1 MNNNLLKPIVELSYL
16 NAQNVD
22 RYRCIMRCFYEHHR
36 RLQYWL
42 RPEEVYRGVMT
53 YGLLENYTIEQCQQ
67 DLNQLVEWKN
77 LVPQH
82 DGGRSTTV
90 EEYLRKKFRYMMTPY
105 SVEIERLVVSL
116 ENIRG
121 YGGSLEPSLFESIAL
136 SLQRMKESSPA
147 ITPQEALALWEE
159 LYETFTKLTENAA
172 DYIASLQSSKTE
184 ELMQTEAF
192 LAYKNSVAGY
202 LQGFVHGLQR
212 HAYRIEGIL
221 PLFNPEFINLFFE
234 KVQNAL
240 LARPQLDEPVTPE
253 EYMHRLQTQWH
264 SLNRWFL
271 GESGEKSDVYYL
283 EQTTKDTIARIVR
296 AALRIQE
303 KRRSGISRRRELDYL
318 GQWFFSL
325 ASAEEAHRLAAYAFG
340 LYRCRH
346 FQGEDDKDT
355 ESPDVSMW
363 QAGPNIRG
371 LRSRSRK
378 KGRSS
383 GPDPVKNQQTRQQ
396 KAKAE
401 YLAHQRQQ
409 AELLGKFLEQGSIT
423 ISSLDT
429 VPASTRQVLLK
440 WIGLCLAN
448 KSRQIRTPD
457 GIEISLLLPENRQ
470 RTVLHC
476 EDGELDMPDYTLNF
490 RQLANSN
497 EL

>member
-1 MNNNLLKPIVELSYL
+1 MHNNLLKPIVELSYL

-22 RYRCIMRCFYEHHR
+22 RYRCIMRCFYEHHQ

-42 RPEEVYRGVMT
+42 RPEEVYKGVLS
-53 YGLLENYTIEQCQQ
+53 YGLLENYTMEQCQQ

-105 SVEIERLVVSL
+105 SVEIERLVVNL

-136 SLQRMKESSPA
+136 SLQKMKELPPE
-147 ITPQEALALWEE
+147 ITPQEALALWENI
-159 LYETFTKLTENAA
+159 YETFTKLTQNAA

-192 LAYKNSVAGY
+192 LAYKNSVTGY
-202 LQGFVHGLQR
+202 LQGFVQGLQR
-212 HAYRIEGIL
+212 HAYRIEGLL
-221 PLFNPEFINLFFE
+221 PLFQPEFLRDFFH
-234 KVQNAL
+234 KVRDAL
-240 LARPQLDEPVTPE
+240 ASRPQLDEPVTPE
-253 EYMHRLQTQWH
+253 EYMHCLQAQWH

-271 GESGEKSDVYYL
+271 GEPGEKSDVYYL

-303 KRRSGISRRRELDYL
+303 RRRSGISRRRELDYL

-325 ASAEEAHRLAAYAFG
+325 TSIKEAHRLAAYAFG

-355 ESPDVSMW
+355 ESPDISMW

-383 GPDPVKNQQTRQQ
+383 GPDPVKSQRTRQQ
-396 KAKAE
+396 RAKAE
-401 YLAHQRQQ
+401 YLAQQQRQV
-409 AELLGKFLEQGSIT
+409 ELLQKFLAQGTVT
-423 ISSLDT
+423 ISDLDN
-429 VPASTRQVLLK
+429 VPAATRQVLLS

-457 GIEISLLLPENRQ
+457 GIEISLLLPDHQQ
-470 RTVLHC
+470 RTILHC
-476 EDGELDMPDYTLNF
+476 EDGELDMPDYTLYF
-490 RQLANSN
+490 RPTGD
-497 EL
+497 